1 MKSRYDYYRI
11 LHVAP
16 DAPAAVIKASYRA
29 LMRGHGA
36 HPDLGGDHAGA
47 ALINEAYETLSDPR
61 RRAAYDRAHAESARE
76 RRPDPPPADVRSC
89 PFCGAR
95 TALDRPE
102 LDSTCHACG
111 SALAP
116 VRGGAAARLSRRAI
130 ERLARSV
137 RVSFRRTTAPATVY
151 AATTKDVSLSG
162 MRLVVPVRLEPG
174 ERVSLE
180 SPYCSVVA
188 IVHRAAAAERGTWE
202 CAVEFLTFRATRSR
216 GGLLSTDV

>member
-1 MKSRYDYYRI
+1 MKTRRDYYRI

-29 LMRGHGA
+29 LMQGSGA
-36 HPDLGGDHAGA
+36 HPDLGGDHAVA
-47 ALINEAYETLSDPR
+47 ALINEAYATLSDPG
-61 RRAAYDRAHAESARE
+61 RRAAYDRTLAEPVRE
-76 RRPDPPPADVRSC
+76 RQPSPPPGDVRSC

-102 LDSTCHACG
+102 EDSVCGACG

-116 VRGGAAARLSRRAI
+116 VRGGTAARSSRRAI
-130 ERLARSV
+130 ERLARHV
-137 RVSFRRTTAPATVY
+137 QVSFRRTTAPATVHV
-151 AATTKDVSLSG
+151 ATTRDVSLSG
-162 MRLVVPVRLEPG
+162 MRIVVPVRLEPG

-188 IVHRAAAAERGTWE
+188 IVHRAAPLDRGTWE
-202 CAVEFLTFRATRSR
+202 CAVEFLTFRATRAR